1 MQTLAIIISAAAK
14 LSMTQA
20 LNEEIVR
27 SGNNGIINI
36 MRDARHKCRKNS
48 YRTNIPALGQITHKI
63 VAYEHVTKKDD
74 HATQRHENI
83 GFSRIKVLKSEIL
96 PIIEILASTSMLNI
110 TKKKLKTQ
118 IKNGTLPSLYQLV

>member
-36 MRDARHKCRKNS
+36 MRNARH
-48 YRTNIPALGQITHKI
+48 IPALGQITHKI

-118 IKNGTLPSLYQLV
+118 IKNGMLPSLYQLV

>member
-1 MQTLAIIISAAAK
+1 MQTFSIIISAAAK
-14 LSMTQA
+14 LSMKQA

-27 SGNNGIINI
+27 SGNNGIKNI
-36 MRDARHKCRKNS
+36 MRDARHPCRKNS

-74 HATQRHENI
+74 HATQRHERL
-83 GFSRIKVLKSEIL
+83 FFLRIKVLKSEIW

-110 TKKKLKTQ
+110 TKKKLKTE
-118 IKNGTLPSLYQLV
+118 IKNGMLPSLYQLV